1 MNDASNVII
10 TNHQSDITRI
20 KFGKVKNKISNI
32 VKVSDLVQKNNK
44 SKSKSKT
51 AYNHQNIQKNININ
65 AQKKLDSFRS
75 KKSNASNNKNQNKK
89 NNNKLVQKNLNT
101 SISFAE
107 KNYFFLKLNRL
118 CPIKV
123 KFFILIIFLFY
134 NIFFLGI
141 NIYDYILYMKNV
153 NYYINRGWL
162 TNNYIIFIL
171 QIIGVFIMILFL
183 FIIFFLNQGENHNFI
198 ILSII
203 FIIIFS
209 SFRIIIFV
217 KNIQKSISII
227 FNLVYSMCIF
237 IINIILLMIIIII
250 NKKKKNVLQ
259 NIDEIVY
266 FTENNMPTQKKEKDI
281 HYFNNSPNNNILKKV
296 IKTVKLVEDD
306 NNIKNK
312 NEIKCIYII
321 LIFIVILSL
330 YN

>member
-1 MNDASNVII
+1 MNDASNVVI

-20 KFGKVKNKISNI
+20 KFGKVNNKISNI
-32 VKVSDLVQKNNK
+32 VNVSDLVQKNNQ

-65 AQKKLDSFRS
+65 GQKKLDSFRS

-89 NNNKLVQKNLNT
+89 NNNNKLVQKNLNT
-101 SISFAE
+101 SFSFVE

-123 KFFILIIFLFY
+123 KFVILVIFLFY

-141 NIYDYILYMKNV
+141 NIYDYILYMKNG
-153 NYYINRGWL
+153 NFYINRDWL
-162 TNNYIIFIL
+162 TNNYIIFTL
-171 QIIGVFIMILFL
+171 QITGVLIMILFL
-183 FIIFFLNQGENHNFI
+183 FIIFFINQGENHNFI

-237 IINIILLMIIIII
+237 IINIILLMITMLI

-312 NEIKCIYII
+312 NEIK
-321 LIFIVILSL
+321 
-330 YN
+330 

>member
-1 MNDASNVII
+1 MNDASNVVI

-20 KFGKVKNKISNI
+20 KFGKVNNKISNI
-32 VKVSDLVQKNNK
+32 VNVSDLVQKNNQ

-65 AQKKLDSFRS
+65 GQKKLDSFRS

-89 NNNKLVQKNLNT
+89 NNNNKLVQKNLNT
-101 SISFAE
+101 SFSFVE

-123 KFFILIIFLFY
+123 KFLILIIFLFY

-141 NIYDYILYMKNV
+141 NIYDYILYMKNG
-153 NYYINRGWL
+153 NFYINRDWL
-162 TNNYIIFIL
+162 TNNYIIFTL
-171 QIIGVFIMILFL
+171 QITGVLIMILFL
-183 FIIFFLNQGENHNFI
+183 FIIFFINQGENHNFI

-237 IINIILLMIIIII
+237 IINIILLMIIMLI

-281 HYFNNSPNNNILKKV
+281 NYINNSPNNNILKKV
-296 IKTVKLVEDD
+296 TKTVKLVEDD
-306 NNIKNK
+306 NDIKNK
-312 NEIKCIYII
+312 NEIK
-321 LIFIVILSL
+321 
-330 YN
+330 